1 MKTPIKTLLKPLS
14 LALFV
19 AATLPTQSAYI
30 RTSPPSD
37 TIPAIGPSSHFCKA
51 IGGKND
57 DGGHSLIQ
65 ISDGGYAIAGH
76 TKSFGAGD
84 WDVYVVKL
92 DATGN
97 LQWTR
102 TIGGEKEDLGHS
114 LIQTSDGGYAIAGH
128 TKSFGAG
135 AWDVYVV
142 KLDAN
147 GNLKWTKTIGGEKD
161 DYGRSLI
168 QTSDGG
174 YATASETESFGTG
187 GVDVYVV
194 KLDANGN
201 LQWTKTIGGPGDEI
215 GFSLIQTSDGGY
227 AIAGS
232 TGSFGAGWYDV
243 CAVKLDANGN
253 LQWTKTIGGKDF
265 EGGYSLIQTSDGGY
279 AIAGYTESFGA
290 GGRDV
295 YVIKLD
301 AKGNLQWTKT
311 IGGLDDEIGHSLIQT
326 SDGGYAIAGSTYS
339 FGAGW
344 ADVYVVKLDA
354 NGNLQ
359 WTKTIGGKDFEAGY
373 SLIQTSDGGYAIAG
387 YTDSFG
393 AGREDVYV
401 VKLDANGNL
410 QWTKTIGGSKRDW
423 GHSIIQTSDGGYAIA
438 GTTTSFGAGG
448 EDVYVVKLDAN
459 GNLQWTKTI
468 GGENDEGTLLINAP
482 DDIIQ
487 TSDGGYAIAGY
498 TESFGAGNG
507 DVYVVKLD
515 RNGDACCAVSQTSRV
530 GSGGRLLSAAPSIGS
545 GGTLTAPTSST
556 SSGGTLT
563 NQCP

>member
-19 AATLPTQSAYI
+19 AATLPTQNACNQ
-30 RTSPPSD
+30 TSPSSNPPTQSAHTQTSPSSD
-37 TIPAIGPSSHFCKA
+37 TIPATGPSSYFCKA
-51 IGGKND
+51 IGGPA
-57 DGGHSLIQ
+57 SEW
-65 ISDGGYAIAGH
+65 
-76 TKSFGAGD
+76 GA
-84 WDVYVVKL
+84 
-92 DATGN
+92 
-97 LQWTR
+97 
-102 TIGGEKEDLGHS
+102 
-114 LIQTSDGGYAIAGH
+114 
-128 TKSFGAG
+128 
-135 AWDVYVV
+135 
-142 KLDAN
+142 
-147 GNLKWTKTIGGEKD
+147 
-161 DYGRSLI
+161 SLI

-359 WTKTIGGKDFEAGY
+359 WTKTIGGKDFEAG
-373 SLIQTSDGGYAIAG
+373 
-387 YTDSFG
+387 
-393 AGREDVYV
+393 
-401 VKLDANGNL
+401 
-410 QWTKTIGGSKRDW
+410 
-423 GHSIIQTSDGGYAIA
+423 
-438 GTTTSFGAGG
+438 
-448 EDVYVVKLDAN
+448 
-459 GNLQWTKTI
+459 
-468 GGENDEGTLLINAP
+468 
-482 DDIIQ
+482 
-487 TSDGGYAIAGY
+487 
-498 TESFGAGNG
+498 
-507 DVYVVKLD
+507 
-515 RNGDACCAVSQTSRV
+515 
-530 GSGGRLLSAAPSIGS
+530 
-545 GGTLTAPTSST
+545 
-556 SSGGTLT
+556 
-563 NQCP
+563 